1 MRALTV
7 LREAVALERL
17 RPKVARNR
25 SELAFLPAALEVV
38 ETPPHPAARI
48 LAWTLT
54 ALLLVAIIW
63 AWLGFIDVTAVAEGR
78 TIVSGRSKVVQ
89 AAEPGIVRAI
99 LVRDG
104 AQVRAGDVLIEL
116 DLTTTGAE
124 REKVAQEL
132 MSAQVSVARLHALL
146 AAPKAADAL
155 AAFVPP
161 TGADAALV
169 RITRDLLESEA
180 LEQEAK
186 QAQLEDE
193 IRRKQAERAAAEA
206 VISRLDQA
214 IPLLAERAVARRTL
228 ANQGFGSRLTYLEVQ
243 QQLVE
248 SEQDRIIQRYRV
260 AEIDAA
266 ILALES
272 QRRSVEAEFRR
283 GKASELAETERRAV
297 SLQQEVI
304 KADQRHSLQTVT
316 APIDGTVQQLAVN
329 TLGGVVTAAQNLM
342 VVVPLDEGLE
352 IEAMVANR
360 DIGFVR
366 PGQLAQIKIET
377 FTFTRYGLVEGEVV
391 HVSNDA
397 IQDEKKGL
405 VYAARIR
412 LKQHVMRIDGRDVA
426 LGAGM
431 NATVEILTDRR
442 RVIEFLLSPLLR
454 MRHDA
459 MRER

>member
-1 MRALTV
+1 MSSPMYLEPV
-7 LREAVALERL
+7 LKREAVALERL

-25 SELAFLPAALEVV
+25 AELAFLPAALEVV
-38 ETPPHPAARI
+38 ETPPHPAARV

-54 ALLLVAIIW
+54 ALLVVAIIW
-63 AWLGFIDVTAVAEGR
+63 AWLGFTDVTAVAEGR

-104 AQVRAGDVLIEL
+104 TQVRAGDVLIEL

-124 REKVAQEL
+124 REKLAQEL
-132 MSAQVSVARLHALL
+132 MAAQVSVARLRALL
-146 AAPKAADAL
+146 AAPKAAGAL

-169 RITRDLLESEA
+169 RVTRDLLESEA

-214 IPLLAERAVARRTL
+214 IPLLAERVVARRTL
-228 ANQGFGSRLTYLEVQ
+228 ANQGFGSRLTFLEVQ

-248 SEQDRIIQRYRV
+248 SEQDRIIQRHRV
-260 AEIDAA
+260 AEIEAA

-272 QRRSVEAEFRR
+272 QRRSLEAEFRR

-304 KADQRHSLQTVT
+304 K
-316 APIDGTVQQLAVN
+316 
-329 TLGGVVTAAQNLM
+329 
-342 VVVPLDEGLE
+342 
-352 IEAMVANR
+352 
-360 DIGFVR
+360 
-366 PGQLAQIKIET
+366 
-377 FTFTRYGLVEGEVV
+377 
-391 HVSNDA
+391 
-397 IQDEKKGL
+397 
-405 VYAARIR
+405 
-412 LKQHVMRIDGRDVA
+412 
-426 LGAGM
+426 
-431 NATVEILTDRR
+431 
-442 RVIEFLLSPLLR
+442 
-454 MRHDA
+454 
-459 MRER
+459 